1 MNFAGLEVQDF
12 TFAGE
17 DKKADAIKLVDE
29 VKKIA
34 DFFSKKFE
42 VPPVDEEGDVKH
54 YAENLQES
62 CKNIKE
68 LLKSSTAPASES
80 EYSNSVV

>member
-1 MNFAGLEVQDF
+1 MKFTDLEVPDF
-12 TFAGE
+12 TSPGE
-17 DKKADAIKLVDE
+17 DKKSDAIKFVDE
-29 VKKIA
+29 LMKIA
-34 DFFSKKFE
+34 GFFSKKFE